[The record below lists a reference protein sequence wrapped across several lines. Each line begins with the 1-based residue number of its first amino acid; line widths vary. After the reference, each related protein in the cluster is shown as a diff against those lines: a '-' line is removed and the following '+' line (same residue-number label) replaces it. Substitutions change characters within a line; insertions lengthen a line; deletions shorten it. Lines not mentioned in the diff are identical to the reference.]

1 VTVDDPG
8 DGRRTDEATALT
20 AFQVEVSRLF
30 FSLPASAGFLL
41 AGGAALAVQ
50 HLTQRPTQDLDFFT
64 RRGGGDVSAARD
76 SLVTAAIARGWVVR
90 MVQDTETFCRLV
102 LSGPEELLV
111 DLALDSPPLDPEAT
125 SSVGPTFSLAELAG
139 RKLIALFGRAEARDF
154 ADVYALS
161 ARFTKATLLERAAEL
176 DLGFDP
182 TVLAEMFATLSRFA
196 DDELPLPDT
205 QRNAMRD
212 FFAEWGGQLRG
223 E

>member
-1 VTVDDPG
+1 LRSSPA
-8 DGRRTDEATALT
+8 E
-20 AFQVEVSRLF
+20 S
-30 FSLPASAGFLL
+30 SLPCSAG
-41 AGGAALAVQ
+41 
-50 HLTQRPTQDLDFFT
+50 
-64 RRGGGDVSAARD
+64 
-76 SLVTAAIARGWVVR
+76 
-90 MVQDTETFCRLV
+90 
-102 LSGPEELLV
+102 
-111 DLALDSPPLDPEAT
+111 
-125 SSVGPTFSLAELAG
+125 
-139 RKLIALFGRAEARDF
+139 AEARDF

-205 QRNAMRD
+205 QRKAMRD

>member
-139 RKLIALFGRAEARDF
+139 RKLIALFGRGRSSRLRRRLRPLGSIHEGDTAR
-154 ADVYALS
+154 ARGGARSRLRPNSPGRDV
-161 ARFTKATLLERAAEL
+161 
-176 DLGFDP
+176 
-182 TVLAEMFATLSRFA
+182 
-196 DDELPLPDT
+196 
-205 QRNAMRD
+205 RNPEPFR
-212 FFAEWGGQLRG
+212 R
-223 E
+223 